1 MAEIS
6 GSGSKPS
13 SKQRENYDRASNRYS
28 RKFIS
33 KIPDIHS
40 YRAGAELYSST
51 SSMLWVGSCGQFA
64 LDWFGLHSILV
75 PPPGTM
81 ISCPT
86 YSIFPG
92 KRKSSSMHRN
102 VLSTSFRSGSLAIF
116 PLAVGG
122 LFLALSMHELRLTG
136 ILRTSPFGDS
146 QKLASTEFSEA
157 RLVRRSLYATVRSSC
172 GGPR

>member
-1 MAEIS
+1 MV
-6 GSGSKPS
+6 S
-13 SKQRENYDRASNRYS
+13 SCPIHQSAWNRNS

-33 KIPDIHS
+33 TIPDIHS

-136 ILRTSPFGDS
+136 ILRTSPFGVSRKFVLD
-146 QKLASTEFSEA
+146 LLLRNGCRNA
-157 RLVRRSLYATVRSSC
+157 RETVVL
-172 GGPR
+172 